1 MTDPTCSLVGLAM
14 ALTATDVLSKAIGYV
29 WQQSINACTVTCVR

>member
-14 ALTATDVLSKAIGYV
+14 VLTATDVLSKAIRMKTKY
-29 WQQSINACTVTCVR
+29 